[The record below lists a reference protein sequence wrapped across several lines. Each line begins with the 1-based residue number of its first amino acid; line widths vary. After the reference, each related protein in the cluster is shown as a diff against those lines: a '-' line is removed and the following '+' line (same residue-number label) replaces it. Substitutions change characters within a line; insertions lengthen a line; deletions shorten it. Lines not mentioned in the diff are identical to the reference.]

1 MGSTSKVSCL
11 CFPEHGLSWTQ
22 HRLCYP
28 WSTRTAISRKPM
40 IGTAQTHLS
49 KYKPVTRCPATKTSK
64 NLQLVPTLQN
74 NKPSLIQISSRTERS
89 KLRNNLIVR
98 VPLNWLH
105 IVWKSLFYFIYFF
118 DEGNWKHFPCLL
130 IFVDSK
136 NKWWL
141 FSRVE
146 IVHNETKLYSIVQ
159 FYNDN

>member
-1 MGSTSKVSCL
+1 MGVSDRNQVSMIWVGPMGSTSKVSCL

-105 IVWKSLFYFIYFF
+105 ICLKELVLFYLFFWWRKLKTFSMFINF
-118 DEGNWKHFPCLL
+118 C
-130 IFVDSK
+130 
-136 NKWWL
+136 
-141 FSRVE
+141 R
-146 IVHNETKLYSIVQ
+146 
-159 FYNDN
+159 